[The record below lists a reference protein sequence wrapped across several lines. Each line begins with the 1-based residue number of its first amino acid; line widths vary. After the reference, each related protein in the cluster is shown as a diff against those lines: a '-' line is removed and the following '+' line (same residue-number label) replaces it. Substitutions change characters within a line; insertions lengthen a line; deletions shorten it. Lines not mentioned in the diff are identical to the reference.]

1 MIATTSLHP
10 GAEEITLQPRGDHTR
25 TPRAPRAPS
34 DILIEKKLGGLG
46 DLGVLARTLFN
57 P

>member
-1 MIATTSLHP
+1 MSSL
-10 GAEEITLQPRGDHTR
+10 AKAQ
-25 TPRAPRAPS
+25 RAPS